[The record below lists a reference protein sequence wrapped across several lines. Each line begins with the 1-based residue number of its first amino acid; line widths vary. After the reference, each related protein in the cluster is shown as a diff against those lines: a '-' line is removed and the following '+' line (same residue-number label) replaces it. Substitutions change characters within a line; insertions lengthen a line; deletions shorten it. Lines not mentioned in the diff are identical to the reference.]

1 VLLYEV
7 NVLQKN
13 GGQITADIPRAVF
26 VILNPR
32 SFSYGD
38 LRREAEDSGRT
49 IVQTTFITESIRE
62 GHLMDPNDYLLEDTR
77 VKKLARVGRRTA
89 SLRDRHLPDESDH
102 EASEAQTS
110 DTVVND
116 PTRERERE
124 RSMTPEPPMAVQLK
138 NGYRFTPA
146 EMTYTWMLLRRVIAK
161 DPGASRQTVIKALCK
176 KVGILPKC
184 FSFDSSHSFIGRRC
198 HTTPRLHG

>member
-1 VLLYEV
+1 LLYEL

-13 GGQITADIPRAVF
+13 GGQITADIPKAVF

-32 SFSYGD
+32 SFSYAD

-62 GHLMDPNDYLLEDTR
+62 GHLVDPNDYLLEDTR
-77 VKKLARVGRRTA
+77 VKKLVRVGRRA
-89 SLRDRHLPDESDH
+89 SLRDKPSPESDH

-116 PTRERERE
+116 LAPTREREG
-124 RSMTPEPPMAVQLK
+124 SKTPEPPMAVQLK

-146 EMTYTWMLLRRVIAK
+146 EMTYTWMLLRRIFAK
-161 DPGASRQTVIKALCK
+161 DPGTNKQTVIKALCK
-176 KVGILPKC
+176 KVGIVPKC
-184 FSFDSSHSFIGRRC
+184 FNFDLSYSFIGRRC